1 MEAMALHLACL
12 RGMCKCGKLAHA
24 MASRGS
30 FGKEIIEGLKPAF
43 NLVYPP
49 RCASCGCSIAEH
61 GALCPDCWGELEFP
75 GTVEKPDTSTGERH
89 SGIIAATLYNDMSRS
104 LLLKFKHGGKL
115 SLAPILG
122 RMIASRI
129 HDEED
134 KAPLIIPVPLHRTR
148 IWQRGFNQSAMLAR
162 EVAKAGRGELLVDG
176 LVRIKRTRSLGDL
189 PSATRHEILKG
200 AIAVRRGAYEVV
212 KERSVILIDDV
223 LTSGATSTACVDAL
237 LNAGAENVKIACF
250 ARAAR
255 APTRI

>member
-1 MEAMALHLACL
+1 MALHLACL
-12 RGMCKCGKLAHA
+12 RGKRKCGTLAHA

-30 FGKEIIEGLKPAF
+30 FGKEIVEGLKPAF

-61 GALCPDCWGELEFP
+61 GALCPECWGELEFP
-75 GTVEKPDTSTGERH
+75 GNIEKPDPHTGERH
-89 SGIIAATLYNDMSRS
+89 AGIIAATLYTEMSRS

-129 HDEED
+129 HNED
-134 KAPLIIPVPLHRTR
+134 GDAPLIIPVPLHRLR

-162 EVAKAGRGELLVDG
+162 EVAKAGKGELLVDG
-176 LVRIKRTRSLGDL
+176 LVRIKRTPSLGDL
-189 PSATRHEILKG
+189 PSDTRHAILNGAIEVRKG
-200 AIAVRRGAYEVV
+200 AADMVRA
-212 KERSVILIDDV
+212 RSIILIDDV

-237 LNAGAENVKIACF
+237 LGAGAKDVRIACF
-250 ARAAR
+250 ARARR
-255 APTRI
+255 APKRN